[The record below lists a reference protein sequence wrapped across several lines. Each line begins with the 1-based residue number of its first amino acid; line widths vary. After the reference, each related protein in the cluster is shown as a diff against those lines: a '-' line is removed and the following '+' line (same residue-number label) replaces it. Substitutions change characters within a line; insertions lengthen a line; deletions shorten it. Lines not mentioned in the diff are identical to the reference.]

1 MTSLDPGADPRL
13 VGFGACDLRAASGLV
28 KWLWSPRATWT
39 RLAARDLKPFSFPSL
54 EHRSLHCLC
63 LAAMDR
69 IEQAEDTTGSGAS
82 PTPQPPQEAFP
93 FPSLQEE
100 SASQQQQPASST
112 RARPARQRPRQ
123 PSIRLRRLS
132 SLSSIDQQAAID
144 NAQAAAPTALAGSTA
159 EDPLP
164 ATQNVDDDAWQAS
177 RRRSNSEPRPG
188 RYSASPLVTSP
199 AVRTRSSQQHMS
211 PVKEETG
218 RPSIDF
224 NTAERLAPQS
234 GVSLPPP
241 EDGSAE
247 ELQRLGTTQS
257 RTRML
262 RRASNAALSAF
273 GRNRASTVSGPDLS
287 RRSLARDE
295 YDSRIVDLLDVIG
308 KWDRMSCLLFQWL
321 T

>member
-1 MTSLDPGADPRL
+1 
-13 VGFGACDLRAASGLV
+13 
-28 KWLWSPRATWT
+28 
-39 RLAARDLKPFSFPSL
+39 
-54 EHRSLHCLC
+54 
-63 LAAMDR
+63 MDR
-69 IEQAEDTTGSGAS
+69 IEPAEDTPGSGAS
-82 PTPQPPQEAFP
+82 STLQPPPQEAFP
-93 FPSLQEE
+93 FPSLIEE
-100 SASQQQQPASST
+100 SPSQQQQQQQPASST
-112 RARPARQRPRQ
+112 RSRPARQRPRQ

-144 NAQAAAPTALAGSTA
+144 NAQAAAPTALARSTA

-164 ATQNVDDDAWQAS
+164 ATQNVDDDAWQAN

-188 RYSASPLVTSP
+188 RYSASPLFTSP

-247 ELQRLGTTQS
+247 EQQRPGTTQS

-273 GRNRASTVSGPDLS
+273 GRNRASTVSGPDLP

-308 KWDRMSCLLFQWL
+308 KLK
-321 T
+321 